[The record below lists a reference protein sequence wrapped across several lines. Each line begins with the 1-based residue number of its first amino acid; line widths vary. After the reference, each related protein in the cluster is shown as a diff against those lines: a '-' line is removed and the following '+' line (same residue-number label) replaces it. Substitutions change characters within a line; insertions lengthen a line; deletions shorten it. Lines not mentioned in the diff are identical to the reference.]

1 MPDSTPM
8 PDASSI
14 DRFHAS
20 GASALWY
27 SRFDGKRSPQ
37 FFPLLKIIRVK
48 AEHLCD
54 KSLKREDS
62 IVLSVPFATAYVY
75 NRIVG

>member
-8 PDASSI
+8 PDAASV
-14 DRFHAS
+14 DGLHAS
-20 GASALWY
+20 WASALWD
-27 SRFDGKRSPQ
+27 SRFYRKRSPQ